1 MSSSFNVPDKFF
13 YLLFRLMQLYRK
25 HAPPPLV
32 SMDGEVSE
40 KLKDL
45 TLADEDVPTVHELDL
60 DKLPAG
66 RISKL
71 WVVLFEDALKP
82 MAVPVII
89 AKGILIEK
97 ENANAGYRPGP
108 VVGMTSSL
116 HGDEVNG
123 VRVIHRLF
131 QTELDPESLHG
142 TVVAVIVANIQG
154 FLGNTRGM
162 DGQDLNR
169 LMPGYPF

>member
-1 MSSSFNVPDKFF
+1 VEFAAID
-13 YLLFRLMQLYRK
+13 
-25 HAPPPLV
+25 
-32 SMDGEVSE
+32 VSE
-40 KLKDL
+40 KMKEL
-45 TLADEDVPTVHELDL
+45 TLADEDVPLVHELDL
-60 DKLPAG
+60 DKIPAG

-89 AKGILIEK
+89 AKGC
-97 ENANAGYRPGP
+97 RPGP

-142 TVVAVIVANIQG
+142 TVVAVIVANVQG
-154 FLGNTRGM
+154 FLAGTRGM

-169 LMPGYPF
+169 LMPGYQLCYQSHH

>member
-1 MSSSFNVPDKFF
+1 
-13 YLLFRLMQLYRK
+13 
-25 HAPPPLV
+25 V
-32 SMDGEVSE
+32 SLDTQFTE
-40 KLKDL
+40 KIEEL
-45 TLADEDVPTVHELDL
+45 TLADEDVPLVHELDL
-60 DKLPAG
+60 DKIPAG

-82 MAVPVII
+82 MTVPVII
-89 AKGILIEK
+89 AKGIIISGVISDE
-97 ENANAGYRPGP
+97 GYRPGP

-154 FLGNTRGM
+154 FLAGTRGM

-169 LMPGYPF
+169 LMPGYTLHSSI

>member
-1 MSSSFNVPDKFF
+1 LSEWREAD
-13 YLLFRLMQLYRK
+13 
-25 HAPPPLV
+25 
-32 SMDGEVSE
+32 VSE
-40 KLKDL
+40 KMKEL

-60 DKLPAG
+60 DGLPAG

-82 MAVPVII
+82 IAVPVII
-89 AKGILIEK
+89 AKGMYIGKWDVDI
-97 ENANAGYRPGP
+97 GYRPGP

-142 TVVAVIVANIQG
+142 TVVAVIVANVQG
-154 FLGNTRGM
+154 FLAGTRGM

-169 LMPGYPF
+169 LMPGYTASEVDLTLQQRERIHTATILL

>member
-1 MSSSFNVPDKFF
+1 MK
-13 YLLFRLMQLYRK
+13 
-25 HAPPPLV
+25 
-32 SMDGEVSE
+32 G
-40 KLKDL
+40 L
-45 TLADEDVPTVHELDL
+45 TLADEHVPLVNELDL
-60 DKLPAG
+60 DAIPPG

-71 WVVLFEDALKP
+71 WVTLFEDALKP

-89 AKGILIEK
+89 AKGTCTWRDK
-97 ENANAGYRPGP
+97 SDPGYRPGP

-116 HGDEVNG
+116 HGDEING

-154 FLGNTRGM
+154 FLTGTRGM

-169 LMPGYPF
+169 LMPGYSSSSRTLSDP

>member
-1 MSSSFNVPDKFF
+1 MK
-13 YLLFRLMQLYRK
+13 
-25 HAPPPLV
+25 
-32 SMDGEVSE
+32 G
-40 KLKDL
+40 L
-45 TLADEDVPTVHELDL
+45 TLADEDVPLVHELDL
-60 DKLPAG
+60 DKIPGG

-71 WVVLFEDALKP
+71 WVALFEDALKP

-89 AKGILIEK
+89 AKGTASRGSCKLI
-97 ENANAGYRPGP
+97 AGVRPGP

-131 QTELDPESLHG
+131 QTELDPEELHG
-142 TVVAVIVANIQG
+142 TVIAVIVANVQG
-154 FLGNTRGM
+154 FLAGTRGM

-169 LMPGYPF
+169 LMPGYIKSLFANPSI